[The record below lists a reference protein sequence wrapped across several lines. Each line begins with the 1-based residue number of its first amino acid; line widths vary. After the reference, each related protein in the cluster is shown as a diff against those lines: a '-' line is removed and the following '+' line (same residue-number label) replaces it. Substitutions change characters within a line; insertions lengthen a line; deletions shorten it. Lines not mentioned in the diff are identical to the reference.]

1 MRKVFFKSTEAGG
14 LAGDRLELFLP
25 QLFHSV
31 YNKSG
36 KLLGR
41 IKTLTCHSQEYQSSS
56 PHLVKPGQY
65 ASSDIQSSRKVR
77 SKRKMYKPEDFEISK
92 FYDAVGIDKSGVH
105 LPSFSHRTVKPKVSG
120 PSGQMTWIRG
130 CPTSLDNWNIHIDN
144 RTDAVCYEHRL
155 IILIFINCTGLD
167 PARQYSYISFDEQL
181 ATLGKAVDAGKI
193 RLIGV
198 SNETPYKVMK
208 FLQAAEKNP
217 ASVLLEAMEYIHFIH
232 DQVKVCHFP

>member
-1 MRKVFFKSTEAGG
+1 DKGLKVCGSLSSMNPYSRFVRPTQTHHADMPSLNDNRCCYFSFG
-14 LAGDRLELFLP
+14 LQFCVSQYEEKDRNLLRSLC
-25 QLFHSV
+25 HV
-31 YNKSG
+31 IGG
-36 KLLGR
+36 KLNN
-41 IKTLTCHSQEYQSSS
+41 KLTKKINF
-56 PHLVKPGQY
+56 LVCKF
-65 ASSDIQSSRKVR
+65 SDGPKYEAACQWGIQSVTI
-77 SKRKMYKPEDFEISK
+77 EWIWEC
-92 FYDAVGIDKSGVH
+92 
-105 LPSFSHRTVKPKVSG
+105 VKQVSG

-198 SNETPYKVMK
+198 SNETPYEVMK

-217 ASVLLEAMEYIHFIH
+217 AYPRILTVMQLHTS
-232 DQVKVCHFP
+232 